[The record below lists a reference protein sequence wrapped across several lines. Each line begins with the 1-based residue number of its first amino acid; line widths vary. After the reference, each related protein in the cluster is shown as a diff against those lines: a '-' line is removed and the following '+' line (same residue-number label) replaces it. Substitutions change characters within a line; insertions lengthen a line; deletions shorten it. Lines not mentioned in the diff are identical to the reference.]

1 MDKLNIEK
9 YSNKYES
16 QVQQLIIEIQSN
28 EFQLDIDLDRQPDL
42 NDISNFY
49 QQGLGNF
56 WVALINEKVVGTIS
70 LLDIGN
76 RQTALRKM
84 FVDKNYRGKEY
95 KVGQQLLDNVI
106 EYSKI
111 IGVEEMFL
119 GTTEK
124 FIAAQKF
131 YEKNNFIEIE
141 KECLPKAFPIMDVDV
156 KFYKFSLQKEKIGRW
171 KKWK

>member
-1 MDKLNIEK
+1 MDKLKIET
-9 YSNKYES
+9 YTNKYES
-16 QVQQLIIEIQSN
+16 QVQQLIIEIQRN
-28 EFQLDIDLDRQPDL
+28 EFHIDIDLERQPDL

-49 QQGLGNF
+49 EQGLGSF
-56 WVALINEKVVGTIS
+56 WIALINEKVVGTIS

-76 RQTALRKM
+76 KQTALRKM

-111 IGVEEMFL
+111 IGVREMFL
-119 GTTEK
+119 GTTKK

-131 YEKNNFIEIE
+131 YKKNNFTEIG
-141 KECLPKAFPIMDVDV
+141 KENLPKAFPIMDVDV
-156 KFYKFSLQKEKIGRW
+156 KFYKLTLLKEKNV
-171 KKWK
+171 K